1 MTGLVLSKQ
10 REVTMTALI
19 DESKVCCLKNQKL
32 LADTR
37 FRIACTR
44 RHLNPAWAITGAS
57 EDKHPH
63 LARTRTPDGPD
74 PAIGELRAKN
84 LGWLVWDKMERG
96 RLFLLPD
103 SHCWVTPAT
112 GLQCIV
118 CDQRIQD
125 APECEVEGPDGS
137 VFAHLACHTA
147 WSRESYVRRQR
158 PHSAAA
164 L

>member
-112 GLQCIV
+112 GQPCIV